1 MFNIKIVRHADLQ
14 KNQIDKI
21 IALKNIF
28 WKYPYESQIA
38 WLNNNLQPSDL
49 HLMIFDN
56 ENLVAYLNMVHI
68 KLLLND
74 VTCAAFGVG
83 NVCTAQPGKGYGR
96 VLMNKLNNYI
106 LEYNSIGALFCQ
118 QDLAHFYKKF
128 NWQKM
133 ENHICQIENQTVP
146 MMIFNYNLPIVNVK
160 YDGKLF

>member
-1 MFNIKIVRHADLQ
+1 MINIKIVKHNDLL

-28 WKYPYESQIA
+28 WKYTYESQIA
-38 WLNNNLQPSDL
+38 WLKNNLQSNDL
-49 HLMIFDN
+49 HLMLFED
-56 ENLVAYLNMVHI
+56 ENLVAYLNLVNI

-74 VTCAAFGVG
+74 VTYTAFGVG
-83 NVCTAQPGKGYGR
+83 NVCTAKSGKGYGR
-96 VLMNKLNNYI
+96 KLMNELNKYI

-118 QDLAHFYKKF
+118 QDLAFFYKKF

-133 ENHICQIENQTVP
+133 ESHICHIENQTVS
-146 MMIFNYNLPIVNVK
+146 MMIFNYNLPIVKVK